1 MRDNSLHHTPKD
13 TKKLMNEPPSSLKRL
28 DEEEKKE
35 LLKEL
40 QTELDFAIET
50 TKSRYENIY
59 HFFEVLQ
66 IRCS

>member
-1 MRDNSLHHTPKD
+1 
-13 TKKLMNEPPSSLKRL
+13 MNEPPSSLKRL

-40 QTELDFAIET
+40 QTELDFTIET